1 MKTIKPS
8 EENNKLCAEVM
19 KIQIKQ
25 KLYEKSAEK
34 VLNDLGIEVTK

>member
-1 MKTIKPS
+1 MKQIKPS
-8 EENNKLCAEVM
+8 KENNKLCAEVM

-34 VLNDLGIEVTK
+34 VLNELGIKVLK